1 MNKRKLKQFVV
12 PTIYTCAISLF
23 VLSMYFVSKI
33 FNISKFDS
41 NEDMEYVD
49 KEIVTDNEYIPVVIV
64 ENTIMKPYLDNNV
77 TISRTFYDYKGEA
90 ESQEKSIIEYQGTYM
105 QNSGVDYQN
114 KESFDIVSILDGT
127 VIEVSDNEILGK
139 TIKIRHSNDLIS
151 TYQSL
156 SEITVSVDDTISR
169 GQTIGKSGTSPLY
182 STDSNLHFELSYQGK
197 NINPESSYD
206 KREDELQA

>member
-90 ESQEKSIIEYQGTYM
+90 ESQEKSIIL
-105 QNSGVDYQN
+105 N
-114 KESFDIVSILDGT
+114 
-127 VIEVSDNEILGK
+127 
-139 TIKIRHSNDLIS
+139 
-151 TYQSL
+151 
-156 SEITVSVDDTISR
+156 TVS
-169 GQTIGKSGTSPLY
+169 
-182 STDSNLHFELSYQGK
+182 N
-197 NINPESSYD
+197 NIDFNII
-206 KREDELQA
+206 KKC